1 MNFLEATS
9 GRGFGVPVM
18 FGTVIEPAS
27 KDSPDKVQ
35 VRVDSIHGPDIKN
48 ADVPLAT
55 ILGTNDG
62 GSVGIGERA
71 ELIRGTR
78 VLIIYT
84 DPPLYQIGI
93 ILGTIGQVHRSLPAA
108 ESHINNQSVLTIT
121 PEEGQKFQN
130 KNTLAFREANN
141 PGGQGGPNLGKTTL
155 EYRKK
160 VAWEFF
166 SRKHTDYKPHIIA
179 GIMGNLIVESKLD
192 PTEFQDLEDFNDA
205 RAVGRGIA
213 QWDSSDGHR
222 WDKLRIFARTRNVSE
237 FDLLLQL
244 EFIHHELTSYESYS
258 ADQAL
263 FRTTNVTEAAILF
276 MRYYERPAKKDTE
289 SKYKLFQEDGSWKT
303 FERELEDRR
312 VKLAQAVLGEFI
324 QVG

>member
-121 PEEGQKFQN
+121 PVEGQKFQN
-130 KNTLAFREANN
+130 KNTLAFREANV
-141 PGGQGGPNLGKTTL
+141 PVGKTTL

-258 ADQAL
+258 GDQAL

-276 MRYYERPAKKDTE
+276 MRYYERPAIKKTK
-289 SKYKLFQEDGSWKT
+289 SKYIGFAFDIPGFKFH
-303 FERELEDRR
+303 EREGEDRR